1 MHGLLYQVRTDKD
14 WCQVLFSRQSML
26 AFFFPLFVIYSATY
40 NVLEVRVMATP
51 SDQLSTDQLLTAV
64 THLSLSE
71 LDQLF
76 AHVLALQ
83 AKGKAAHLSAI
94 ESGLL
99 MRINQ
104 DLPSEICERLA
115 VLRTKRE
122 DETIT
127 DTEYEELTRL
137 TDQAEEL
144 HAARMAALVELATL
158 RGLPLPV
165 LMDQLGIHFPEHV

>member
-1 MHGLLYQVRTDKD
+1 
-14 WCQVLFSRQSML
+14 
-26 AFFFPLFVIYSATY
+26 
-40 NVLEVRVMATP
+40 
-51 SDQLSTDQLLTAV
+51 
-64 THLSLSE
+64 
-71 LDQLF
+71 
-76 AHVLALQ
+76 VLALQ
-83 AKGKAAHLSAI
+83 AKCKAAPLSAV

-104 DLPSEICERLA
+104 GLPSEICERLA

-127 DTEYEELTRL
+127 ETEYAELTRL

-165 LMDQLGIHFPEHV
+165 LIDQLGLHFPEHV